1 MNHPFTPSRPTE
13 FITPEQLLALPEGDH
28 FELVGGKLVEK
39 NVGFES
45 SWIGSLLMTMLMT
58 HCRQNRLGWVVGNE
72 PGFRCYPN
80 DANQVRK
87 PDIAFVSF
95 ARLPAGKP
103 PVGYC
108 VVVPNLAVEVVSP
121 TDVAKDIEDKV
132 SEYLAA
138 GVECVWVVHPNSRRV
153 QVYTGDRGVIL
164 NESDEL
170 SGDPL
175 IPGFRCSLKELFAPP
190 TP

>member
-1 MNHPFTPSRPTE
+1 MNHPIPPPRLTE
-13 FITPEQLLALPEGDH
+13 FITPEQLLALPDGKH

-45 SWIGSLLMTMLMT
+45 SWIGSVLMSLLMM
-58 HCRQNRLGWVVGNE
+58 HCRANRLGWVVGNE
-72 PGFRCYPN
+72 PGFRCYPH

-103 PVGYC
+103 PAGYC
-108 VVVPNLAVEVVSP
+108 VVVPNLVVEVVSP
-121 TDVAKDIEDKV
+121 NDVATEVDDKV

-153 QVYTGDRGVIL
+153 HIYYADRGVIL
-164 NESDEL
+164 NENDEL
-170 SGDPL
+170 SGEPV
-175 IPGFRCSLKELFAPP
+175 IPGFRCALKELFSSPAG
-190 TP
+190 